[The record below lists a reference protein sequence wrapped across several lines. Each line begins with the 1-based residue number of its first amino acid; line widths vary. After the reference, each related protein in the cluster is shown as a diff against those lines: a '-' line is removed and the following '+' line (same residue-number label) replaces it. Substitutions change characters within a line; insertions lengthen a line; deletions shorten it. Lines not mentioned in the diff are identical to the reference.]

1 MRQLT
6 SLIQANY
13 GCEDRIYDHLLQTA
27 TIIFS
32 HLAGLCKC
40 FSLGKISHGASG
52 AELEDPTR
60 SGVSL
65 DDTAGS
71 QGDRLVLVAPV
82 VGVVG
87 VVGVATS
94 VIWLMVMVTGYMTLG
109 TNLECRLWNIGLFR

>member
-1 MRQLT
+1 MT

-13 GCEDRIYDHLLQTA
+13 GCEDRIYELLLHTT

-40 FSLGKISHGASG
+40 FSLGKNITRGQSD
-52 AELEDPTR
+52 LLQDPTW

-71 QGDRLVLVAPV
+71 EGDGLVLVAPV

-94 VIWLMVMVTGYMTLG
+94 AMWFWLVTTCRSILV
-109 TNLECRLWNIGLFR
+109 TSLE